1 MGYTLSKSITEFIHQ
16 KRLSSMQSFFDVG
29 IKRFSRITLDELR
42 RAMELIEG
50 EYKNL
55 VSCSTQ
61 KLLNQA
67 CLVWGQPQSH
77 CTIHLHSGGYV
88 TGHEYTSAQFCQALF
103 SEHNESSYII
113 CPDYPLSP
121 ESSIPEITSWCLAL
135 LNDLHLKGVKSFTLT
150 GVSAGANLAALLSL
164 ANNNLGDKSFK
175 ITDLHLLTGHYQ
187 SDFETTSANK
197 YESGEESGLSK
208 SMLLKLLDYAISNR
222 EVHMQDPAIFPL
234 YSDELESLP
243 KTYIYAAKYD
253 VLYDDSLMF
262 YEKLLREGVD
272 VTFKEFSYGFHAWSN
287 HVLENDALLNYARE
301 YIFNEIKDS

>member
-1 MGYTLSKSITEFIHQ
+1 MSKSIAEFIHQ

-42 RAMELIEG
+42 RAMDLIEG

-55 VSCSTQ
+55 VNCSIQ
-61 KLLNQA
+61 KLNDHT
-67 CLVWGQPQSH
+67 CLVWGEPKAH
-77 CTIHLHSGGYV
+77 CIIHLHSGGYV

-103 SEHNESSYII
+103 DFHEHSSYIV

-121 ESSIPEITSWCLAL
+121 ESSIPEITNWCLAL
-135 LNDLHLKGVKSFTLT
+135 LNDLHLKGIKSFTLT
-150 GVSAGANLAALLSL
+150 GTSAGANLATLVTL
-164 ANNNLGDKSFK
+164 ANNHLGSKAFK
-175 ITDLHLLTGHYQ
+175 ISDLHLLTGHYQ
-187 SDFETTSANK
+187 SDFETTSANR

-222 EVHMQDPAIFPL
+222 EVHMKDPAIFPL
-234 YSDELESLP
+234 YSDELEALP
-243 KTYIYAAKYD
+243 KTIIYAAKYD

-272 VTFKEFSYGFHAWSN
+272 VTFKEFSHGFHAWSN
-287 HVLENDALLNYARE
+287 HILENEELLNYAKAK
-301 YIFNEIKDS
+301 IFTEIKGS